1 LQDFVYE
8 RPETIEEA
16 IVAMRANDAYAL
28 AGGTDLVPQLREG
41 RRRAAR
47 IVDLKHIPEMTA
59 IMLLP
64 DGSVSIGAAAT
75 ATAVA
80 RHTAIAA
87 GYPAIAEAAQLI
99 GGVQVQNRASF
110 GGNICNAAP
119 SADGV
124 PALICHGAQALIA
137 GPGGTR
143 KMPVEAMFAGPGRT
157 TLAPGELM
165 VAIQLPPVAPRTA
178 GAYLRFTPRREMDI
192 AIAGAAGWL
201 RLGADGI
208 IAEARVALASVAP
221 MPIRAPTAEKKLLGQ
236 RPSGVLFEEAGR
248 CAAQDARPIS
258 DTRGSAGY
266 RRTLVAVLMARA
278 LADCGR
284 RLGLEV
290 AVA

>member
-8 RPETIEEA
+8 RLETIGEA
-16 IVAMRANDAYAL
+16 IVAMRADGARAL

-47 IVDLKHIPEMTA
+47 IVDLKHIPELTA
-59 IMLLP
+59 ITVLP

-80 RHTAIAA
+80 RHAAIAA
-87 GYPAIAEAAQLI
+87 GYPAVAESAQLI
-99 GGVQVQNRASF
+99 GGVQVQNRASL

-137 GPGGTR
+137 GPGGTWE
-143 KMPVEAMFAGPGRT
+143 MPVEAIFAGPGRT
-157 TLAPGELM
+157 TLAAGELI
-165 VAIQLPPVAPRTA
+165 VAIRLPPVAPRAA
-178 GAYLRFTPRREMDI
+178 GAYRRFTPRREMDI
-192 AIAGAAGWL
+192 AIAGAGAWV
-201 RLGADGI
+201 RLGEDGA

-221 MPIRAPTAEKKLLGQ
+221 TPIRAPTAEEKLVGE
-236 RPSGVLFEEAGR
+236 RPSAMLFEEAGR
-248 CAAQDARPIS
+248 LAAQDAHPIS
-258 DTRGSAGY
+258 DTRGSAAY
-266 RRTLVAVLMARA
+266 RGTLVAVLMARA

>member
-8 RPETIEEA
+8 RPETIGEA
-16 IVAMRANDAYAL
+16 IVAMRADGARAL

-41 RRRAAR
+41 RRRVAR
-47 IVDLKHIPEMTA
+47 IVELKHIPEMTA
-59 IMLLP
+59 IAVLP

-80 RHTAIAA
+80 RHAAIAA
-87 GYPAIAEAAQLI
+87 GYPSVAESAQLI
-99 GGVQVQNRASF
+99 GGVQVQNRASL

-124 PALICHGAQALIA
+124 PALICHGAQAVIA
-137 GPGGTR
+137 GPEGTR
-143 KMPVEAMFAGPGRT
+143 EMPVEAIFAGPGRA
-157 TLAPGELM
+157 TLAAGELI
-165 VAIQLPPVAPRTA
+165 VAIRLPPVASRA
-178 GAYLRFTPRREMDI
+178 AAAYRRFTPRREMDI
-192 AIAGAAGWL
+192 AVAGAGAWL
-201 RLGADGI
+201 RLGEDGA
-208 IAEARVALASVAP
+208 IAEARLALASVAP
-221 MPIRAPTAEKKLLGQ
+221 TPIRAPTAERKLMGE
-236 RPSGVLFEEAGR
+236 RPSGALFEEAGR

-266 RRTLVAVLMARA
+266 RGTLVTVLMARA
-278 LADCGR
+278 LAECGR

>member
-8 RPETIEEA
+8 RPETIGEA
-16 IVAMRANDAYAL
+16 IAAMRADDARAL

-47 IVDLKHIPEMTA
+47 IVDLKHIPQMTA
-59 IMLLP
+59 ITVSH
-64 DGSVSIGAAAT
+64 GSVSIGAAAS

-80 RHTAIAA
+80 RHAAIAA
-87 GYPAIAEAAQLI
+87 GYPAVAESVLLI
-99 GGVQVQNRASF
+99 GGVQVQNRASL

-124 PALICHGAQALIA
+124 PALICHGAQAVIA
-137 GPGGTR
+137 GPKGTR
-143 KMPVEAMFAGPGRT
+143 EVPVEAIFAGPGRT
-157 TLAPGELM
+157 ILEAGELM
-165 VAIQLPPVAPRTA
+165 VAIRLPPVAPGAA
-178 GAYLRFTPRREMDI
+178 GAYRRFTPRREMDI
-192 AIAGAAGWL
+192 AVAGAGAWL
-201 RLGADGI
+201 RLGADGT
-208 IAEARVALASVAP
+208 IAEARLALASVAP
-221 MPIRAPTAEKKLLGQ
+221 TPIRAPTAEQKLVGE
-236 RPSGVLFEEAGR
+236 RPSDVLFEEAGR
-248 CAAQDARPIS
+248 LAAQDARPIS

-266 RRTLVAVLMARA
+266 RGTLVAVLMARA

>member
-8 RPETIEEA
+8 RPETIGEA
-16 IVAMRANDAYAL
+16 IAAMRADDARAL

-47 IVDLKHIPEMTA
+47 IIDLKHIPEMTE
-59 IMLLP
+59 ITLLP

-80 RHTAIAA
+80 GHAAIAV
-87 GYPAIAEAAQLI
+87 GYPAVAESAQLI
-99 GGVQVQNRASF
+99 GGVQVQNRASL

-137 GPGGTR
+137 GPEGMR
-143 KMPVEAMFAGPGRT
+143 EMPVEAIFAGPGST
-157 TLAPGELM
+157 MLAAGELM
-165 VAIQLPPVAPRTA
+165 IAIRLPPVAPGAA
-178 GAYLRFTPRREMDI
+178 GAYRRFTPRREMDI
-192 AIAGAAGWL
+192 AVAGAGAWL
-201 RLGADGI
+201 RLGEDGT
-208 IAEARVALASVAP
+208 IAEARLALASVAP
-221 MPIRAPTAEKKLLGQ
+221 TPIRAPTAERKLMGE
-236 RPSGVLFEEAGR
+236 RPSSELFEEAGR
-248 CAAQDARPIS
+248 LAAQDARPIS

-266 RRTLVAVLMARA
+266 RGTLVPVLMARA

-284 RLGLEV
+284 RLGLKVVV
-290 AVA
+290 A